1 MFNIAIM
8 PLFFSI
14 AMVALFTYFLVVL
27 VYLATPIGDVKI
39 SILGRSFADKNISR
53 YMIWYHLAGFIWT
66 YYTILG
72 VAYCTVA
79 GAVGEWY
86 WARDKSQIMKLTV
99 LNAFTRTMVYH
110 LGSIILG
117 SLLITIV
124 ELIRILLYQL
134 QKQVSKSANPYL
146 KYIVACAQCCMKMV
160 QVLMKFINKNAYIYI
175 AITGKSF
182 FSAASSATALLLK
195 NAAKTIAVTYVT
207 NIVLFFTKLAVVGM
221 NALLGWFI
229 LLSFPNLF
237 PDITFPN
244 LTVGLLGLETFLII
258 SVFFGNYEITIDTI
272 FLSVLEDLDK
282 NDGSVERPYMMTD
295 TMRHIMAKKVDL
307 KLTRTKRTLP
317 QKYLQNKDFRFPVI
331 VAT

>member
-1 MFNIAIM
+1 M

-14 AMVALFTYFLVVL
+14 AMIALFTYFIVVM
-27 VYLATPIGDVKI
+27 VYLATPSGPVTIG
-39 SILGRSFADKNISR
+39 ILGRTFSDKNTSR
-53 YMIWYHLAGFIWT
+53 YMIWYHIAGFIWT

-72 VAYCTVA
+72 IAYCTVA

-86 WARDKSQIMKLTV
+86 WSKDKSQIMKMYV
-99 LNAFTRTMVYH
+99 LNSFTRTMFYH

-124 ELIRILLYQL
+124 ELIRLVLYQL
-134 QKQVSKSANPYL
+134 QKQVATSQNPYL

-160 QVLMKFINKNAYIYI
+160 QVIMKFVNKNAYIYI

-207 NIVLFFTKLAVVGM
+207 NIVLFFTKLAVVGV
-221 NALLGWFI
+221 NCLAGWFI
-229 LLSFPNLF
+229 LLSFPDLF
-237 PDITFPN
+237 PDISFPN
-244 LTVGLLGLETFLII
+244 LTVGLLGLETFLIV

-295 TMRHIMAKKVDL
+295 SMRRIMSKKV
-307 KLTRTKRTLP
+307 
-317 QKYLQNKDFRFPVI
+317 YEVNI
-331 VAT
+331 E